1 MMQRATA
8 MTANLQNPI
17 FTDETKAREWLEARV
32 WPNGPVC
39 PHCGAT
45 GDDVTKLAGKAHRS
59 GLYQCASCREQFT
72 VTVKTVFER
81 SKIPLS
87 KWLAALF
94 LLTASKKGV
103 SSHQIH
109 RSLGVSYKSAWF
121 MMHRL
126 REAMRSGDLLP
137 PLGGTGKT
145 VEIDETL
152 SGRKEGSPKPKGQGY
167 GNQWRNSVLTLVE
180 RSGSA
185 RSFHVDGTTINS
197 LLPIIRANVARDSAV
212 MTDAASWYKFLKEN
226 AGVASHDRVD
236 HSQGEYVR
244 DGYIHTN
251 TVEGYYSIF
260 KRGMK
265 GVYQHCKEK
274 HLHRY
279 LAEFDF
285 RYSNRV
291 ALGYN
296 DLMRAEKL
304 AGAIKGKRLTY
315 RRPHKITQSSAN

>member
-1 MMQRATA
+1 

-45 GDDVTKLAGKAHRS
+45 GDDVTALNGKAHRP
-59 GLYQCASCREQFT
+59 GLYQCSQCREQFT

-103 SSHQIH
+103 SAHQVH
-109 RSLGVSYKSAWF
+109 RSLGISYKSAWF

-126 REAMRSGDLLP
+126 RLALRVDGNT
-137 PLGGTGKT
+137 PLGSGGKV
-145 VEIDETL
+145 VEGDETFI
-152 SGRKEGSPKPKGQGY
+152 GRKVGVKQGQGFAHK
-167 GNQWRNSVLTLVE
+167 NPVLTLVE
-180 RSGSA
+180 RGGIA
-185 RSFHVDGTTINS
+185 RSFHVDGTTAADVVPF
-197 LLPIIRANVARDSAV
+197 LRANVAREAKLV
-212 MTDAASWYKFLKEN
+212 TDD
-226 AGVASHDRVD
+226 AGQYRHVGRYFDHQTVAHSVD
-236 HSQGEYVR
+236 EYARYERHADGSEYV
-244 DGYIHTN
+244 IHTN
-251 TVEGYYSIF
+251 TVEGYYSVF

-265 GVYQHCKEK
+265 GVYQHCSEK

-285 RYSNRV
+285 RYSNRT
-291 ALGYN
+291 ALGVN
-296 DLMRAEKL
+296 DLMRAEIAA
-304 AGAIKGKRLTY
+304 AGIKGKRLTY
-315 RRPHKITQSSAN
+315 RRPHKVAKSKAH

>member
-1 MMQRATA
+1 
-8 MTANLQNPI
+8 MTSNLQNPI

-39 PHCGAT
+39 PHCGNA
-45 GDDVTKLAGKAHRS
+45 DASKIKALAGKAHRP
-59 GLYQCASCREQFT
+59 GLYQCAECREQFT

-103 SSHQIH
+103 SAHQIH
-109 RSLGVSYKSAWF
+109 RSLGISYKSSWF

-126 REAMRSGDLLP
+126 REALRQGGLA
-137 PLGGTGKT
+137 PLGSGGGT
-145 VEIDETL
+145 VEADETYI
-152 SGRKEGSPKPKGQGY
+152 GRLEGRAVTRGPAHK
-167 GNQWRNSVLTLVE
+167 NIVLTLVE
-180 RSGSA
+180 RGGGA
-185 RSFHVDGTTINS
+185 RSFHIDSTSVADIGKHV
-197 LLPIIRANVARDSAV
+197 RANISREAHLR
-212 MTDAASWYKFLKEN
+212 TDELAAYKLLGKEF
-226 AGVASHDRVD
+226 ASHEFVTHVD
-236 HSQGEYVR
+236 KEYVR
-244 DGYIHTN
+244 GTVSTN

-279 LAEFDF
+279 LAEYDF
-285 RYSNRV
+285 RYSHRA
-291 ALGYN
+291 ALGVN
-296 DLMRAEKL
+296 DAERAEIAAK
-304 AGAIKGKRLTY
+304 GIVGKRLTY
-315 RRPHKITQSSAN
+315 RRPDRKGHAEAH